1 MIFSYGTRERI
12 LIKRSSGPHARRDS
26 RRDEIPKPELREK
39 RKP

>member
-12 LIKRSSGPHARRDS
+12 LVKRSSGPHARRDL
-26 RRDEIPKPELREK
+26 RRDEIPKRELRDK